1 MNRGRSGCGGVSGSQ
16 AATRSRRYI
25 ISIYR
30 AKPEEMGRLRF
41 GRPVMIIG
49 DGVEIEVSVAFSS
62 DCLGAAG

>member
-1 MNRGRSGCGGVSGSQ
+1 MFLVLRRRLGVGG
-16 AATRSRRYI
+16 YI

-30 AKPEEMGRLRF
+30 AKREEMGRLRF